1 MSPKSQDSHFLLFVL
16 FPFRP
21 GAPAPLQESSLSP
34 FRNEQS
40 LGRSRLI
47 TSQTVTEDS
56 SGAAHF
62 SLTGCPSFPFWK
74 EAAQRLNST
83 GSSCL
88 YVWNQAASVHPPA
101 AGQSQRPAQ
110 NRWWPGVGADG
121 DGHGRARGQMQPAEH
136 KRRPKWGRQ
145 GTSGKG
151 RERKGRGGRGGRGT
165 AVNSLSTALLCRLF
179 PDILGTAAQKQK
191 TRWFPLSANLFILL
205 LTSHSH

>member
-1 MSPKSQDSHFLLFVL
+1 MSPKSQGSHFLLFVL

-21 GAPAPLQESSLSP
+21 GAPAPLQESSRSP

-47 TSQTVTEDS
+47 TSQTVTDDS

-88 YVWNQAASVHPPA
+88 HVWNQAASVHPPA

-121 DGHGRARGQMQPAEH
+121 DGHGRARGQMQQLSTNGDQSGGD
-136 KRRPKWGRQ
+136 RGLQGRE
-145 GTSGKG
+145 GKG
-151 RERKGRGGRGGRGT
+151 REGAGGEAG
-165 AVNSLSTALLCRLF
+165 V
-179 PDILGTAAQKQK
+179 QQ
-191 TRWFPLSANLFILL
+191 
-205 LTSHSH
+205 